1 MSSSAEKLLE
11 RMRRSRTGWKR
22 ADLDTLYTG
31 FGFQIRHGG
40 SHDIV
45 WHPDYPH
52 LRDTLARH
60 RKMPPVYVTDAI
72 KLIDELRRMQDEQE
86 ESHE

>member
-31 FGFQIRHGG
+31 FGFEIRHGA

-45 WHPDYPH
+45 WHPEFPQ
-52 LRDTLARH
+52 LRRVLPRHTRLAE
-60 RKMPPVYVTDAI
+60 VYVKQAI
-72 KLIDELRRMQDEQE
+72 KLVDELRRLEEDNANTDE
-86 ESHE
+86 